1 VIIGR
6 QQAAPTIADKFKASI
21 VWMTEQPMT
30 PGRRYLIKLATRSV
44 SGSVSM
50 IHHRIDVN
58 TLEHHDANELKLN
71 EIGSCNVAFNAPV
84 VFDPYNRN
92 LTTGSFIVIDRLTNV
107 TVGAGMITGDASAE
121 EWSQVTAEE
130 RATRFGQTASVIV
143 LSGGNAK
150 QTAYH
155 LERKL
160 FDTGHAVAV
169 LEHANDELAMA
180 IKNVGLL
187 CLYLNVK
194 PPAADLTFDCGEYS
208 VDDIYAA
215 LKNHNLIH

>member
-1 VIIGR
+1 
-6 QQAAPTIADKFKASI
+6 
-21 VWMTEQPMT
+21 
-30 PGRRYLIKLATRSV
+30 
-44 SGSVSM
+44 M

-71 EIGSCNVAFNAPV
+71 EIGSCNVALNAPM
-84 VFDPYNRN
+84 VFDPYKRK
-92 LTTGSFIVIDRLTNV
+92 LTTSSFIVIDRLTNV
-107 TVGAGMITGDASAE
+107 TVGADMITGDVSAE

-143 LSGGNAK
+143 LSGNNAK

-169 LEHANDELAMA
+169 LEHVNDELAMA
-180 IKNVGLL
+180 IKNAGLL
-187 CLYLNVK
+187 CLCLNVK
-194 PPAADLTFDCGEYS
+194 PAAADLTFDC
-208 VDDIYAA
+208 
-215 LKNHNLIH
+215 